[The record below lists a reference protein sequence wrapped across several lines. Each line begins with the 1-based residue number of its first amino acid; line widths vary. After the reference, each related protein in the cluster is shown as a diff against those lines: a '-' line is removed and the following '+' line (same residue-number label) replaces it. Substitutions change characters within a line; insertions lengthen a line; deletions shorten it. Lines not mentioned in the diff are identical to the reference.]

1 VSTRASLSAVS
12 LETIKARSIEW
23 LDRPFL
29 QRSAFHLVAGPKGVG
44 KGTWLSRIM
53 AKQTTGVYGPARNVL
68 LVSTEDSAAI
78 DIRPRLT
85 AAGGNAAHVHLI
97 TSAFTL
103 PTDLDRLRALALEIG
118 NVGLIIIDPVGNHLG
133 GADTDKE
140 SLVRNA
146 IHGLNALADEL
157 GCVILGI
164 RHLTKARM
172 NGALAAVLGS
182 VAWIDLP
189 RAVLVFAP
197 DDEDDMIFHVQ
208 VVAGNRSG
216 RGAAQAFRIELRDV
230 GLTEPVTYAADLGES
245 AKSVDEL
252 LATLNV
258 PKGAKRASVKEL
270 ILRELAK
277 GERPMDYLK
286 SVAIAEIDASGE
298 TTWRAANELKAEGKV
313 AVSNSGSDRKWFWRL
328 CESLD
333 EVRNL
338 DEPKLRDE
346 VSNPETAQPSQ
357 MDITSSVTSSDEVSP
372 SEEVRNPDSS
382 SPHTS
387 EEVSDFRPA
396 DNDIPF

>member
-1 VSTRASLSAVS
+1 
-12 LETIKARSIEW
+12 
-23 LDRPFL
+23 
-29 QRSAFHLVAGPKGVG
+29 
-44 KGTWLSRIM
+44 
-53 AKQTTGVYGPARNVL
+53 
-68 LVSTEDSAAI
+68 
-78 DIRPRLT
+78 
-85 AAGGNAAHVHLI
+85 
-97 TSAFTL
+97 
-103 PTDLDRLRALALEIG
+103 
-118 NVGLIIIDPVGNHLG
+118 
-133 GADTDKE
+133 
-140 SLVRNA
+140 
-146 IHGLNALADEL
+146 
-157 GCVILGI
+157 
-164 RHLTKARM
+164 M

-197 DDEDDMIFHVQ
+197 DDEDDMVFHVQ

-245 AKSVDEL
+245 GKSVDQL

-286 SVAIAEIDASGE
+286 SVAIAEIDASSE

-328 CESLD
+328 RESLD

-338 DEPKLRDE
+338 DESKPRDE

-372 SEEVRNPDSS
+372 SEEVRNADSS
-382 SPHTS
+382 SPPTS
-387 EEVSDFRPA
+387 EEVRDEVSDFGPA
-396 DNDIPF
+396 DDDIPF